1 MRAMCRLI
9 GVVASEITNF
19 RFCLRDAPRSL
30 AVMSPEHPDGWGVA
44 VHDGAAWQLVKAP
57 ACAQDDAHFEALSA
71 TRRGRVLIAHVRK
84 RTVGPIGPDN
94 THPFARGR
102 WTFAHNGTID
112 DQDFLRAHSAPA
124 RLAEVVGQTDSELF
138 FAYLL
143 TALDARPDA
152 PDDALADALRAL
164 VKRRGVA
171 ANFLLGDGEVLYAH
185 RFGRT
190 LFTLER
196 RPGDAVRTER
206 TSVETLATL
215 ETGWTPRRGAVFI
228 ASEQLSDEPWQEVPT
243 GTLLRVD
250 RGALPSVRVLATTV
264 SA

>member
-1 MRAMCRLI
+1 M
-9 GVVASEITNF
+9 VASETTNF

-30 AVMSPEHPDGWGVA
+30 AVLSPEHPDGWGVA
-44 VHDGAAWQLVKAP
+44 VHDGADWQVEKEP
-57 ACAQDDAHFEALSA
+57 ACAQEDAQFAAVSA

-84 RTVGPIGPDN
+84 RTVGAIGRDN
-94 THPFARGR
+94 THPFVRDR

-112 DQDFLRAHSAPA
+112 DQAFLRAHCAPE
-124 RLAEVVGQTDSELF
+124 RLAEIVGQTDSELF

-164 VKRRGVA
+164 VKRSGVA

-190 LFTLER
+190 LFTLAR
-196 RPGDAVRTER
+196 RPGDEVRTER
-206 TSVETLATL
+206 TSVETFATL
-215 ETGWTPRRGAVFI
+215 ETPWTPRRGAVLI
-228 ASEQLSDEPWQEVPT
+228 ASEQISDEPWREVPS

-250 RGALPSVRVLATTV
+250 RGALPGVSVLARTT
-264 SA
+264 A

>member
-1 MRAMCRLI
+1 VAPVFI
-9 GVVASEITNF
+9 G
-19 RFCLRDAPRSL
+19 
-30 AVMSPEHPDGWGVA
+30 
-44 VHDGAAWQLVKAP
+44 
-57 ACAQDDAHFEALSA
+57 
-71 TRRGRVLIAHVRK
+71 HVREASC
-84 RTVGPIGPDN
+84 GGIALEN
-94 THPFARGR
+94 THPFTRGR

-112 DQDFLRAHSAPA
+112 DQAFLRAHSAPA
-124 RLAEVVGQTDSELF
+124 RLAEIVGQTDSELF

-152 PDDALADALRAL
+152 PDAALADALRAL
-164 VKRRGVA
+164 VTRTGVA

-215 ETGWTPRRGAVFI
+215 ETVWTPRRGAVFI
-228 ASEQLSDEPWQEVPT
+228 ASEQLSDEPWAEVPT
-243 GTLLRVD
+243 GTLLAAASTTAANTAPLRGNLPVAMNASRGMTRCSKPLRTRATSPPPSLPAGD
-250 RGALPSVRVLATTV
+250 RPVPKTLSPHFAPA
-264 SA
+264 SARRCRAPAGRQGRPCAGSRR